1 MSAAARP
8 DTSRLEVTVTEGE
21 RCHRSVEVV
30 VPAEFVAAEQGAV
43 IRKFARR
50 VRLKGFRKG
59 KAPTGVVLQHY
70 GREIQEESVDRA
82 IQRACRQAIDS
93 HGLRP
98 VSEVQVD
105 DLGFGDEDGALS
117 FKASFE
123 VRPEVTLGRL
133 GGFKLE
139 RAPVTVP
146 DGAVDEI
153 LERLRRERAAWRT
166 AENGRPEAGDSVTV
180 RLTQLEGG
188 AEPELESEDGT
199 RQYDLVLGE
208 GQALPDIEEAVRS
221 LATGDAGEFDVSFP
235 DDHPDDERR
244 STQHRLKIELVSRR
258 VPELPALDD
267 AFARSVGDFD
277 DLDALRAR
285 VGEDLD
291 RDARSRSEADFR
303 ERLLN
308 MIVEAN
314 PFDVPDSMVGAYT
327 DALLA
332 EAGDLED
339 SKLEELK
346 EGLRPSSEFAVRRE
360 LLVERIVAEH
370 GLRASPEE
378 VGEKVKEL
386 AGRLGQSPSAVRSRL
401 RKSGGLDNIERQL
414 TDARLFE
421 FLMAKSDLA
430 PPE

>member
-8 DTSRLEVTVTEGE
+8 DPSRLEVTVTEGE

-43 IRKFARR
+43 IRKFARK

-59 KAPTGVVLQHY
+59 KAPTGVILQHY

-98 VSEVQVD
+98 VSEVQVG

-153 LERLRRERAAWRT
+153 LERLRRERAAWRS

-180 RLTQLEGG
+180 RLTQLEGT
-188 AEPELESEDGT
+188 AEPGADDGV
-199 RQYDLVLGE
+199 RQYDLMLGE

-221 LATGDAGEFDVSFP
+221 LTTGGAGEFDVSFP

-244 STQHRLKIELVSRR
+244 STRHRLKIELVSRR

-267 AFARSVGDFD
+267 AFARSVGDFE
-277 DLDALRAR
+277 DLEALRAR
-285 VGEDLD
+285 IGEDLD

-308 MIVEAN
+308 MVVEAN
-314 PFDVPDSMVGAYT
+314 SFDVPDSMVGAYT

-346 EGLRPSSEFAVRRE
+346 AELRPSSEFAVRRE

-386 AGRLGQSPSAVRSRL
+386 AGRLGQSPSAIRSRL

>member
-8 DTSRLEVTVTEGE
+8 DPSRLEVTVTEGE
-21 RCHRSVEVV
+21 RCHRSVDVV
-30 VPAEFVAAEQGAV
+30 VPADFVSAEQGAV
-43 IRKFARR
+43 IRKFARK

-59 KAPTGVVLQHY
+59 KAPTGVILQHY

-98 VSEVQVD
+98 VSEVQVE
-105 DLGFGDEDGALS
+105 DLRFGDEDGALS

-153 LERLRRERAAWRT
+153 IERLRRERAAWRT

-180 RLTQLEGG
+180 QLTQLEEAG
-188 AEPELESEDGT
+188 EPEADDRM

-208 GQALPDIEEAVRS
+208 GQALPDIEEAIRS
-221 LATGDAGEFDVSFP
+221 LTTGDAGEFDIAFP
-235 DDHPDDERR
+235 DDHPEEERR
-244 STQHRLKIELVSRR
+244 GSQHRLKIDLVSRR

-267 AFARSVGDFD
+267 VFARSVGDFE
-277 DLDALRAR
+277 DLEALRAR

-308 MIVEAN
+308 MVVEAN
-314 PFDVPDSMVGAYT
+314 PFEVPDSMVSAYT

-346 EGLRPSSEFAVRRE
+346 AELRPSSEFAVRRE

-414 TDARLFE
+414 TDAKLFE

>member
-1 MSAAARP
+1 MSAAARRGDSSP
-8 DTSRLEVTVTEGE
+8 LEVTVTEGE

-30 VPAEFVAAEQGAV
+30 VPAEFVAAEQGTV
-43 IRKFARR
+43 IRKYASK

-59 KAPTGVVLQHY
+59 KAPTGVILQHY

-93 HGLRP
+93 HGLQP
-98 VSEVQVD
+98 VSEVQVA
-105 DLGFGDEDGALS
+105 DLRFGNEDGALS

-133 GGFKLE
+133 GGFQLE
-139 RAPVTVP
+139 RAPVAVP
-146 DGAVDEI
+146 EGAVDEI
-153 LERLRRERAAWRT
+153 LERLRKERAAWRT
-166 AENGRPEAGDSVTV
+166 VENGRPEAGDSVTV
-180 RLTQLEGG
+180 RLTQLEGA
-188 AEPELESEDGT
+188 AETESEDGV

-208 GQALPDIEEAVRS
+208 GQALPDIEEAIRS
-221 LATGDAGEFDVSFP
+221 LTTRDAGEFDIAFP
-235 DDHPDDERR
+235 DDHPDEERR
-244 STQHRLKIELVSRR
+244 NTHHRLKIELVARR

-267 AFARSVGDFD
+267 AFARSVGDFE
-277 DLDALRAR
+277 DLEALRAR
-285 VGEDLD
+285 VGEDLEK
-291 RDARSRSEADFR
+291 DARSRSEADFR
-303 ERLLN
+303 ERLLR
-308 MIVEAN
+308 MVVEAN

-346 EGLRPSSEFAVRRE
+346 AELRPSSEFAVRRE

-370 GLRASPEE
+370 GLRASREE
-378 VGEKVKEL
+378 VGERVREL
-386 AGRLGQSPSAVRSRL
+386 ADRMGKSPSAVRSRL
-401 RKSGGLDNIERQL
+401 RKSGGLENIERGL
-414 TDARLFE
+414 TDAKLFA
-421 FLMAKSDLA
+421 FLMSKSDLA